1 MLPKPSRKRKS
12 QLDEYEEAIR
22 ELLALYRQN
31 QYSVP
36 WRYVGQVLPV
46 RVTEEELI
54 VYGSDIKEIARHRLL
69 PSSSVRQRQ
78 ILSAHRPTEDSCQ
91 QDAML
96 QESFREFGEVG
107 KPFLDGLLTTHRY
120 GKAQARKILA
130 LRAHYHQKDLIK
142 ALERAVTYGAY
153 SVSAIERILSVQAEP
168 KTTLDTL
175 ADHEKSHLSQ
185 LLKDASVRPRETADY
200 QKLLFEEKKD
210 GQESVSEPEEESTDE
225 KSVPEDVEG
234 PDHGALPDSEDSH
247 DGPATG

>member
-1 MLPKPSRKRKS
+1 MPANPY
-12 QLDEYEEAIR
+12 D
-22 ELLALYRQN
+22 LAEVVYRSVNTEGLVSYRQN

-36 WRYVGQVLPV
+36 WRHVGQVLPI
-46 RVTEEELI
+46 RVTEKELI

-78 ILSAHRPTEDSCQ
+78 ILSAHRPKEDPCQ

-107 KPFLDGLLTTHRY
+107 KPFLDGLLATHRY
-120 GKAQARKILA
+120 GKAQSRKILA
-130 LRAHYHQKDLIK
+130 LRAHYHQKDIIK

-234 PDHGALPDSEDSH
+234 PDPGALPDTEGPR
-247 DGPATG
+247 DGPATR